1 MTRKFNSDRCMEVF
15 TKHLNEAFR
24 NRLPISIISLTYI
37 AIWTC
42 RELKYAQWKNRD
54 AMNEL
59 IRKWWGELPN
69 AIEEPY
75 EKNLFG
81 IDCYITT
88 AWGPRFIYI
97 KKFYGIQSGELIN
110 FKPSYTWTDKEKGA
124 LEAKEEDRIIVCER

>member
-1 MTRKFNSDRCMEVF
+1 MTRKFNSDRFMEVF
-15 TKHLNEAFR
+15 IKNLNETFR
-24 NRLPISIISLTYI
+24 ERLGPATVISLSYI
-37 AIWTC
+37 ALGVC

-75 EKNLFG
+75 EKSLFG

-88 AWGPRFIYI
+88 ASGPRFIYI
-97 KKFYGIQSGELIN
+97 KRFYGIQSGELIN
-110 FKPSYTWTDKEKGA
+110 FKPSYRWTDKEKGA
-124 LEAKEEDRIIVCER
+124 LEAKEESRG